1 MAQFV
6 HDLDDDSLEMVS
18 ATPNLV
24 SWPCNP
30 LTHPCPSPGLA
41 DAQNSRLSLEKRITR
56 LLSSNTDLATRM
68 RSLQDVF
75 LNHGGPGDSLP
86 DYLAAAHSPRLQQ
99 RTPAPTGNRSRLW
112 STLSGY
118 SLADIPVLSIIPI
131 PVTVDEVRD
140 GREFYTFDFARR
152 VSHDLGE
159 LMKEDAGQGTSRT
172 LGAIFGKQ
180 MPNESA
186 GATHVVPTRTAP
198 PTTTVVLPQPRKKKR
213 WR

>member
-1 MAQFV
+1 
-6 HDLDDDSLEMVS
+6 MVN
-18 ATPNLV
+18 ATSQLV
-24 SWPCNP
+24 PWPCNP
-30 LTHPCPSPGLA
+30 LTHSCPSPGLA
-41 DAQNSRLSLEKRITR
+41 DAQSSRLSLEKRITR
-56 LLSSNTDLATRM
+56 LLSSNIGLATRM
-68 RSLQDVF
+68 QSLQDVF

-86 DYLAAAHSPRLQQ
+86 DYLAAAHSPRLLQ
-99 RTPAPTGNRSRLW
+99 RTPVLTGNRSRLW

-131 PVTVDEVRD
+131 PVTVNEVRD
-140 GREFYTFDFARR
+140 GRQFYTFDFARH

-159 LMKEDAGQGTSRT
+159 LMKEDAGQGTSRS

-186 GATHVVPTRTAP
+186 GAAHLVPVRITP